1 MNDVFVPAAVD
12 LKPLLATAHAPLALI
27 TKTIQVKIRSES
39 WDWFNQA
46 AKEVNT
52 VWNWANETSRKAV
65 QTYVGKAQWLSGFD
79 LNNLS
84 AGAAEGFDRIGADVI
99 QSVNA
104 ELATRRRQYKRV
116 KLRFRKSTG
125 SQRSLGWIPFKAP
138 NIRLKVNRK
147 TGKTRL
153 VFLGKAFRIFN
164 DSYYFNHRNA
174 GSMKAGNF
182 AQNRLGEWFLN
193 QTVEIPY
200 LSLPALGGNDSK
212 LGIDLGTK
220 TSATLSE
227 TTVDE
232 AGNIQHVT
240 LNYAFYRQSEQKL
253 AQLQRRGHKR
263 QSKYLARTI
272 KNQRREAIRRDAA
285 RLIQTYSKIYIGDIS
300 SIRMKRRKK
309 GGPKFGKAVSDA
321 AWGMLNASLKVKGH
335 WAVREVRLVNERF
348 TTQACS
354 NCGSRTGPKG
364 LRQLAV
370 RIWQCTDCET
380 VQDRDG
386 NSAINMIHA
395 PLSKKDAEFQPKNR
409 LPLAGTR

>member
-1 MNDVFVPAAVD
+1 MKDDPVPAAVD

-39 WDWFNQA
+39 WEWFNQA

-65 QTYVGKAQWLSGFD
+65 QKYHGKPQWLSNFD
-79 LNNLS
+79 LDKLS
-84 AGAAEGFDRIGADVI
+84 TGSASYFERIGADVI

-104 ELATRRRQYKRV
+104 ELAIRKKQFKKA
-116 KLRFRKSTG
+116 KLRFRKSSG
-125 SQRSLGWIPFKAP
+125 SKRTLGWIPFKAP
-138 NIRLKVNRK
+138 NIRLKSNTK

-164 DSYYFNHRNA
+164 GAYYFNHRNA

-182 AQNRLGEWFLN
+182 AQNSLGEWFLN

-200 LSLPALGGNDSK
+200 LSLPALNGKDSK
-212 LGIDLGTK
+212 VGIDLGTK

-227 TTVDE
+227 TVTDE
-232 AGNIQHVT
+232 HGQVHHVA
-240 LNYAFYRQSEQKL
+240 LDYRFYRQNEAKM

-272 KNQRREAIRRDAA
+272 KNQRRNAIQKDAA

-300 SIRMKRRKK
+300 STQMKRRKK
-309 GGPKFGKAVSDA
+309 GGPKFGKAISDA
-321 AWGMLNASLKVKGH
+321 AWGMLNAFLKVKGH

-364 LRQLAV
+364 LRQLSV